1 MPPDHVPSE
10 TRRHGSRVSSPKPF
24 WTHTGTGTCRRS
36 LIETHTESCLSFAS
50 SPKPGVAPPFPSL
63 ATLASVIFGALRG
76 PGAKGTLKAR
86 PVFTE
91 AKAKQCPPLHEQEGV
106 GGHGRGRV
114 CRAGKVP
121 QPGRGS
127 TSGRPRLGPDPRRV
141 LRPTCGAIR
150 RGWAAAGDVPS
161 ALPEPVSTA
170 AARTG
175 AAKVGPP
182 EPSSRGP
189 ERRGHRPGS
198 SRDWRRLRHARG
210 GAAAGGGRSRKR
222 KRRSEWGVG
231 PSRSRILGDGEC
243 GPRPTAAAAAAAAGD
258 ASL

>member
-127 TSGRPRLGPDPRRV
+127 TSGRPRLGPAPTSSLEAYVRRDTAGV
-141 LRPTCGAIR
+141 GRGRGRPLCPPGTC
-150 RGWAAAGDVPS
+150 
-161 ALPEPVSTA
+161 L
-170 AARTG
+170 
-175 AAKVGPP
+175 
-182 EPSSRGP
+182 
-189 ERRGHRPGS
+189 HCCRPDRSGEGGS
-198 SRDWRRLRHARG
+198 SRAFESGARAARPPTRVEPGLATAASREGRGRR
-210 GAAAGGGRSRKR
+210 GRRP
-222 KRRSEWGVG
+222 EPEAEEALGVG
-231 PSRSRILGDGEC
+231 SG
-243 GPRPTAAAAAAAAGD
+243 A
-258 ASL
+258 